1 MEITDRINIVSNLQQ
16 ISADVFKKAI
26 TSLQVGMS
34 EVDIANLVKLEFRK
48 RGIEEFWYDIPQNVL
63 IGVERFKEGTTTA
76 DYEIKKPSKDIF
88 LKEDL
93 PVFIDLSPVDP
104 QTKQWGDWSS
114 TVVFHP
120 KRVRDNEQ
128 PIFLEELRQIHR
140 QGITLITSKI
150 TGSEVIDYYLEEFK
164 KRGITLLDVRNNV
177 GHSIH
182 AGSKNQAQRVWLDNN
197 NKNSLRV
204 GIYAIEVGGF
214 RIGKKDKRRTVVG
227 RFEECV
233 YIPREG
239 SAIMLGSNE
248 LVPLKV

>member
-1 MEITDRINIVSNLQQ
+1 MEIIDRVNIVSNLQQ
-16 ISADVFKKAI
+16 ISADVFKKAT

-48 RGIEEFWYDIPQNVL
+48 KGIEEFWYDIPQNVL
-63 IGVERFKEGTTTA
+63 IGVERFKEGTTTT

-93 PVFIDLSPVDP
+93 PVFVDLSPVDP

-120 KRVRDNEQ
+120 KQVRDNEQ
-128 PIFLEELRQIHR
+128 LTFLEELRQIHR
-140 QGITLITSKI
+140 QGITLITSKT
-150 TGSEVIDYYLEEFK
+150 TGSEVINHYLKEFN

-182 AGSKNQAQRVWLDNN
+182 AGSKNQAQRIWLDNN
-197 NKNSLRV
+197 NKNQFGE

-214 RIGKKDKRRTVVG
+214 RIGKKGKRKTVVG
-227 RFEECV
+227 RFEECI
-233 YIPREG
+233 YIPKEG
-239 SAIMLGSNE
+239 SAILLGSNE
-248 LVPLKV
+248 LISLKV